1 MQVTTFSMKA
11 ISNWVYIKE
20 RRKNKKKTKDN
31 SVRKQEIVAL
41 AAFQEQNI
49 GSVISNSSLP
59 GIFYV

>member
-31 SVRKQEIVAL
+31 SVRKQEIAAL